1 MQFHSDKQHLDS
13 KTDIDFK
20 PNSPFLF
27 YKIGIPK
34 NLSLDIAALH
44 PLMEFSSPSQDVP
57 VSPRRTPPS
66 LSMRRSE
73 SSIYTLPTSLKNRT
87 VSPSVYTNSSTVS
100 SISKLSSSSPL
111 SSFSEKPHLNRVHSL
126 SVKN

>member
-20 PNSPFLF
+20 PNSPRSLQNRNT
-27 YKIGIPK
+27 K

-57 VSPRRTPPS
+57 G
-66 LSMRRSE
+66 
-73 SSIYTLPTSLKNRT
+73 
-87 VSPSVYTNSSTVS
+87 
-100 SISKLSSSSPL
+100 
-111 SSFSEKPHLNRVHSL
+111 
-126 SVKN
+126 SVKFPSPTPLNLFMKPKPIVLEKCPPKVSQGQRHHRCR